1 MGDMSAAM
9 LLNLFVFT
17 GFDDDAVWSSGW
29 LAERGP
35 GMSMGVEG
43 PDDAID
49 AGDGAD
55 EICGGRDD
63 ASWGIFLA
71 SGAKLDVGRSDD
83 RVKGIGRDWGLKLS
97 AMEPYSTYLKGG
109 EGDDRFVGIAHG
121 SGAIGLFN
129 DKGQIFS
136 DYGPNDDMIQP
147 PDPWADMLPP
157 TTDNLIIERAAD
169 LIKGTALNDGIGIK
183 NCSQLGR
190 GSEYGGEV
198 IIEPGSE
205 IQAVIATGAGDDR
218 VIGEGGRC
226 GIRNIGLI
234 DLGDDND
241 VMRGT
246 GSDVGFQN
254 EEPEAS
260 DFERWGVDLGGG
272 DDLLVG
278 AATAAGGAG
287 IVNASVVEAGDGN
300 DTIDALTGGF
310 VGGGAIRMGA
320 GDDVVKGFGSAAI
333 DGGDG
338 EGDVLI
344 LPEGAY
350 RVSNLESVV
359 ITSLVEDSMYGSF
372 SEKLVTTVSFYLD
385 KEGSDGGIQASGVEW
400 IGGLS
405 GDLWN
410 LPGIADQPFV
420 VYSGNLYVD
429 KDGVASLFLLPE

>member
-169 LIKGTALNDGIGIK
+169 LIKGTALNL
-183 NCSQLGR
+183 S
-190 GSEYGGEV
+190 
-198 IIEPGSE
+198 
-205 IQAVIATGAGDDR
+205 
-218 VIGEGGRC
+218 
-226 GIRNIGLI
+226 LI
-234 DLGDDND
+234 H
-241 VMRGT
+241 
-246 GSDVGFQN
+246 
-254 EEPEAS
+254 
-260 DFERWGVDLGGG
+260 
-272 DDLLVG
+272 
-278 AATAAGGAG
+278 
-287 IVNASVVEAGDGN
+287 I
-300 DTIDALTGGF
+300 
-310 VGGGAIRMGA
+310 
-320 GDDVVKGFGSAAI
+320 
-333 DGGDG
+333 
-338 EGDVLI
+338 
-344 LPEGAY
+344 
-350 RVSNLESVV
+350 
-359 ITSLVEDSMYGSF
+359 
-372 SEKLVTTVSFYLD
+372 
-385 KEGSDGGIQASGVEW
+385 
-400 IGGLS
+400 
-405 GDLWN
+405 
-410 LPGIADQPFV
+410 
-420 VYSGNLYVD
+420 
-429 KDGVASLFLLPE
+429 